1 MTTAPAPGGTKAITL
16 FPLSP
21 TLPTVHTAVASQD
34 PGTAPASSR
43 VPGREPMA
51 PPNKAPPWPVP
62 CPGGALAWGHRQEQK
77 ASVGKAPP
85 EPARPRRQV
94 LSLTAVLTQVP
105 PERQTSNSFFFL
117 ALPEEGDSTPGSSL
131 LTGSDTPRA
140 GLWQYWGQ
148 NPGCTPKSPLPS
160 PQAPAQAGSH
170 LAPGR
175 GTACS
180 QKSHSLRG

>member
-1 MTTAPAPGGTKAITL
+1 MTTAPAPGGTKPCSHCHPRCPQYIL
-16 FPLSP
+16 LWI
-21 TLPTVHTAVASQD
+21 SQD

-51 PPNKAPPWPVP
+51 PLNKAPPWPVP